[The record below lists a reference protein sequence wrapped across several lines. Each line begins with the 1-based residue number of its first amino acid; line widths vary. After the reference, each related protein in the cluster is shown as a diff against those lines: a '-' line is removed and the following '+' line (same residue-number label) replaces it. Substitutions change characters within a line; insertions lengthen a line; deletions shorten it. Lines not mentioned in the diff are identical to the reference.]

1 MNNDN
6 GEEAPRIVMV
16 DRRQQRVRV
25 CSRSNKTISFQHNF
39 KPGALDLDI
48 PIEQQEARTSPD
60 GFIEHQGIA
69 TFASFTQIFVTEGD
83 LLFVRISGLPRGNRL
98 ISPCFLF
105 VSQYDAPAL
114 EIVYESADGPQAP
127 IVVYNEADVAAR
139 RLVVSKL
146 DAGVLGIDLN
156 FSTDAFSWER
166 GINITRTAVVTL
178 VIIDPPAFGPG
189 LTVIYLTKLFEGS
202 ATNGIIIGVI
212 FIFIAACC
220 TPCILIYIF
229 ACFALCCCGKERYN
243 KIIASSFGAIKSG
256 GINTEDDPSA
266 PPPGCCA
273 RTFACLDR
281 NVAIAIVGATVASA
295 IFTIVQLVALIFN
308 IVLIQQGIEF
318 FNELLPQLPALVLEL
333 FNEWALD
340 LGPLV
345 DGISKITEAFQ
356 YALLSVSVY
365 CFSARNILAAAI
377 CVWMFQFIVIALRLD
392 ALVRVRHIVARV
404 SGPIF
409 EMIGGVLLTV
419 LALGMQSALQQT
431 NVLLSRFVRGDI
443 TSYDAVGCT
452 DLDEE
457 LLPIT
462 RPGTVVFIVAVTIAL
477 VVGFLYP
484 RDKQVWRDLPSTW
497 SVFQKGA
504 YMLFGAVAMLV
515 LTMLGVWTNWAI
527 KYSGLHKRARSG
539 VKMFNADLG
548 TAYGETIDAVSRLS
562 GMFFILFWP
571 PLIIISKIGDASAEA
586 PIWVADRAIVDLI
599 DPAWQRI
606 IIWITNM
613 IAFALQIVAVVAPSA
628 DALVAAA
635 ALIVAREMVLKL
647 IITIVKIVRAEPPG
661 AVGSV
666 GGAGGAGGA
675 AAAPTSGSAN
685 ANSQSDMESAR
696 FSGIQLSTRTGDSG
710 ADNSSVTVVAPADTT
725 ASTPAAPAAPG
736 APAPAPTDV
745 APTPPAAA
753 QPATT
758 AAADDEAEVASVS
771 AEPDPVPESDDT
783 PPAAEPQAPVEISD
797 DEKSK

>member
-1 MNNDN
+1 MTPTLLR
-6 GEEAPRIVMV
+6 AASSSARSTPA
-16 DRRQQRVRV
+16 
-25 CSRSNKTISFQHNF
+25 CSASIS
-39 KPGALDLDI
+39 
-48 PIEQQEARTSPD
+48 TSPPTHSR
-60 GFIEHQGIA
+60 GTA
-69 TFASFTQIFVTEGD
+69 
-83 LLFVRISGLPRGNRL
+83 RI
-98 ISPCFLF
+98 
-105 VSQYDAPAL
+105 
-114 EIVYESADGPQAP
+114 
-127 IVVYNEADVAAR
+127 
-139 RLVVSKL
+139 
-146 DAGVLGIDLN
+146 N
-156 FSTDAFSWER
+156 F
-166 GINITRTAVVTL
+166 TRTAIVTL
-178 VIIDPPAFGPG
+178 VIIDPPAFGPIG
-189 LTVIYLTKLFEGS
+189 TTVYLTKLFEGS

-243 KIIASSFGAIKSG
+243 KIIASSFGAIKNG
-256 GINTEDDPSA
+256 GINTEEDDPSA

-281 NVAIAIVGATVASA
+281 NVAIAVVGATVASA

-308 IVLIQQGIEF
+308 IVLIQQGIEYVD
-318 FNELLPQLPALVLEL
+318 ELLPQLPALLLEL
-333 FNEWALD
+333 FNEWALN

-345 DGISKITEAFQ
+345 DGISKITQAFQ
-356 YALLSVSVY
+356 YALLSVSLY

-392 ALVRVRHIVARV
+392 ALVRIRHIVARV
-404 SGPIF
+404 SGPII
-409 EMIGGVLLTV
+409 EMIGGVLLTA

-431 NVLLSRFVRGDI
+431 NLLLSRFVRGDI
-443 TSYDAVGCT
+443 SSYDAVGCT
-452 DLDEE
+452 DLDTE
-457 LLPIT
+457 LLPVT
-462 RPGTVVFIVAVTIAL
+462 RPGTMVFIIAVTVAL
-477 VVGFLYP
+477 LVGFLYP
-484 RDKQVWRDLPSTW
+484 RDKQVWHDLPSTW

-504 YMLFGAVAMLV
+504 YMLFGAVAMLI
-515 LTMLGVWTNWAI
+515 LTMLGIWTNWAI
-527 KYSGLHKRARSG
+527 KYSALNKRARSG
-539 VKMFNADLG
+539 VKLFNADLG

-571 PLIIISKIGDASAEA
+571 PLIILSKLGDASAEA

-675 AAAPTSGSAN
+675 AAAAPASGSAS

-710 ADNSSVTVVAPADTT
+710 TAGGDNSSVTVVADTT
-725 ASTPAAPAAPG
+725 VSAPAAPA

-745 APTPPAAA
+745 APTPPAAT
-753 QPATT
+753 PAAATSP
-758 AAADDEAEVASVS
+758 AADDEAEVASVS
-771 AEPDPVPESDDT
+771 AEPDPVPESDAT
-783 PPAAEPQAPVEISD
+783 PPPAAEPQAPVEVSD